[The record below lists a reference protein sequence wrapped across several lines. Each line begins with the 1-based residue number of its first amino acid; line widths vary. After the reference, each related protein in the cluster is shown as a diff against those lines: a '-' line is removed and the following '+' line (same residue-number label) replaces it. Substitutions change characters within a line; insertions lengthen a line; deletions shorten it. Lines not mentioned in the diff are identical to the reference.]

1 VLSFL
6 REEELTAAELE
17 VIKQKFWSQGM
28 GAMKN
33 EILTACYQLVAAA
46 VNGTYQGILITVL
59 VAASLRMLRRT
70 NAATRSAVWF
80 GTLLLLA
87 LIIPAHCLRSRWDVD
102 ARLPHSKRLFR
113 PRHCSPAR
121 MLCAC
126 NQLFTR
132 RVRWRYRL
140 PHGWC
145 SFSENN
151 LGDYVAG
158 QRFPHVATG
167 AETNSQSDEPANAIV
182 LALLQAA
189 DSNQAEPTPE
199 SGFVPGIK
207 QKLSWLGERI
217 VTPFPSWKVA
227 PKTPLFVALIF
238 PMAWLVIA
246 GAKLSLLIWQL
257 FRIRNLKLNSTAP
270 RPELNALFCRFART
284 WTCAAMSP

>member
-1 VLSFL
+1 MS
-6 REEELTAAELE
+6 
-17 VIKQKFWSQGM
+17 
-28 GAMKN
+28 AMKN
-33 EILTACYQLVAAA
+33 EIFTVCYQLVAAA

-70 NAATRSAVWF
+70 NAATRSAIWF

-102 ARLPHSKRLFR
+102 ARPAAFETSVSAQALQSGADAMRLQPSFLPDESGGDTGYLTAGAT
-113 PRHCSPAR
+113 S
-121 MLCAC
+121 
-126 NQLFTR
+126 
-132 RVRWRYRL
+132 
-140 PHGWC
+140 
-145 SFSENN
+145 SENN

-270 RPELNALFCRFART
+270 RPELNALF
-284 WTCAAMSP
+284 